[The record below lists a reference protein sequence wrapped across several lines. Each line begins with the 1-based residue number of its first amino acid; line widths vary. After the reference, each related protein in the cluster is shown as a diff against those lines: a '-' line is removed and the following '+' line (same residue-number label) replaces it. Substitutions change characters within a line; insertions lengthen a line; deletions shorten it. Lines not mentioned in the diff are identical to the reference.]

1 MSIRNRLPWIFF
13 ISRRFAKVDS
23 RGRAAASG
31 VLASLGIGAG
41 VAVLIVIISVMN
53 GFQSG
58 YIKSIM
64 EISSFHVRAV
74 PEQTEQ
80 SDMSALSQEPEQTAL
95 SEDELL
101 QKIKETS
108 GVLSAVPMYEAQT
121 LAVGKNGRQRSAL
134 IRGVPW
140 DMMESDDG
148 FAEQVTVST
157 GFFDIKDEMTCV
169 LGSTLARG
177 LNVRPGDEIN
187 LLALSGGEETDLFSG
202 DRKLRVTGLFTCGY
216 ADINSTFIFVSLETA
231 GKILGVDSAHFY
243 GIKLVNSED
252 DQRCVAV
259 LKNNIPGVEFE
270 SWRSYNR
277 SFFGAL
283 KIEKN
288 VLMMLSF
295 LIFVVV
301 GVNIFNSMR
310 RMVYEHH
317 EETAVL
323 SALGAQKKEVQL
335 VFLLQGLTTGLYG
348 AVPGLFAGLA
358 ICARMK
364 DVFVLFSSLAYK
376 IQYFFYMIFNP
387 QAVYSLR
394 SDSVF
399 LYYSKLPAVVV
410 FSEAAY
416 ITLFGI
422 AASLAASWFASRN
435 ALKFSVAEVLH
446 DE

>member
-1 MSIRNRLPWIFF
+1 MKKGNRLSWIFY

-31 VLASLGIGAG
+31 ILASLGIGAG

-53 GFQSG
+53 GFQAG
-58 YIKSIM
+58 YIRSIM
-64 EISSFHVRAV
+64 EISSFHIRAV
-74 PEQTEQ
+74 PDENIR
-80 SDMSALSQEPEQTAL
+80 
-95 SEDELL
+95 SEIDEETLL
-101 QKIKETS
+101 KTIKDTK
-108 GVLSAVPMYEAQT
+108 GVASTIPMYEAQT
-121 LAVGKNGRQRSAL
+121 LSVGNNGRQRPAL

-140 DMMESDDG
+140 YIYYSDKG
-148 FAEQVTVST
+148 FLDQITISA
-157 GFFDIKDEMTCV
+157 GRFDIKEEMTCV
-169 LGSTLARG
+169 LGSSLARA

-202 DRKLRVTGLFTCGY
+202 DRMLKVTGLFTCGY
-216 ADINSTFIFVSLETA
+216 NDINSTFIFVSLDTA
-231 GKILGVDSAHFY
+231 SKLLGVANAQFY
-243 GIKLVNSED
+243 GIKLVDSED
-252 DQRCVAV
+252 DQRCVSV
-259 LKNNIPGVEFE
+259 LKSKLPDINFE

-288 VLMMLSF
+288 MLMTLSF

-323 SALGAQKKEVQL
+323 SAMGAGKKEIQL
-335 VFLLQGLTTGLYG
+335 VFILQGLSTGLYG
-348 AVPGLFAGLA
+348 AIPGLFAGLA
-358 ICARMK
+358 VCARMGN
-364 DVFVLFSSLAYK
+364 VFILFSQLAYK
-376 IQYFFYMIFNP
+376 VQLFFYMIFNP
-387 QAVYSLR
+387 AVVPTLR
-394 SDSVF
+394 SNSVF
-399 LYYSKLPAVVV
+399 LYYAKIPAVVV
-410 FSEAAY
+410 FSEVAY

-422 AASLAASWFASRN
+422 VASLAASWFASRN

>member
-1 MSIRNRLPWIFF
+1 MKKGNRLSWIFY

-31 VLASLGIGAG
+31 ILASLGIGAG

-53 GFQSG
+53 GFQAG
-58 YIKSIM
+58 YIRSIM
-64 EISSFHVRAV
+64 EISSFHIRAV
-74 PEQTEQ
+74 PEEDARSQLDEETLLKTIR
-80 SDMSALSQEPEQTAL
+80 DTKGVASA
-95 SEDELL
+95 
-101 QKIKETS
+101 I
-108 GVLSAVPMYEAQT
+108 PMYEAHT
-121 LAVGKNGRQRSAL
+121 LSVGNNGRQRPAL

-140 DMMESDDG
+140 SIYLSDKG
-148 FAEQVTVST
+148 FLDQITMSA
-157 GFFDIKDEMTCV
+157 GRFDIKDEMTCI
-169 LGSTLARG
+169 LGSSLARA

-202 DRKLRVTGLFTCGY
+202 DRKLKVNGLFTCGY
-216 ADINSTFIFVSLETA
+216 NDINSSFIFVSLDTA
-231 GKILGVDSAHFY
+231 AKILGLENAQFY
-243 GIKLVNSED
+243 GIKLVDSED
-252 DQRCVAV
+252 DQRCVSV
-259 LKNNIPGVEFE
+259 LKNKLPDINFE

-288 VLMMLSF
+288 MLMTLSF

-323 SALGAQKKEVQL
+323 SALGAGKKEIQL
-335 VFLLQGLTTGLYG
+335 VFILQGLSTGLYG
-348 AVPGLFAGLA
+348 AVPGLLAGLA
-358 ICARMK
+358 ICAKMGN
-364 DVFVLFSSLAYK
+364 VFILFSQLAYR
-376 IQYFFYMIFNP
+376 IQLFFYMIFNP
-387 QAVYSLR
+387 VVVPTLR
-394 SDSVF
+394 SNSVF
-399 LYYSKLPAVVV
+399 LYYAKIPAVVV
-410 FSEAAY
+410 FSEVAY

-422 AASLAASWFASRN
+422 VASLAASWFASRN

>member
-1 MSIRNRLPWIFF
+1 MRIGNRLPWIFF

-74 PEQTEQ
+74 PQ
-80 SDMSALSQEPEQTAL
+80 SSVD
-95 SEDELL
+95 EDELL
-101 QKIKETS
+101 RQIKDTS
-108 GVLSAVPMYEAQT
+108 GVLSAVPMFEAQT

-134 IRGVPW
+134 IRGIPW
-140 DMMESDDG
+140 NMKESDKG
-148 FAEQVTVST
+148 FNEQITISA
-157 GFFDIKDEMTCV
+157 GDFDINEEMTCV

-202 DRKLRVTGLFTCGY
+202 DRKLTVAGIFSCGY
-216 ADINSTFIFVSLETA
+216 ADINSSFIFVSLETA
-231 GKILGVDSAHFY
+231 SRILGVDGAHFY
-243 GIKLVNSED
+243 GIKLTNSED
-252 DQRCVAV
+252 DQRCVSI
-259 LKNNIPGVEFE
+259 LKNNIPNVEFE

-376 IQYFFYMIFNP
+376 FQFFFYMIFNP

-394 SDSVF
+394 SNSVF
-399 LYYSKLPAVVV
+399 LYYAKLPAVVV
-410 FSEAAY
+410 FSEVAS
-416 ITLFGI
+416 ITMFGI
-422 AASLAASWFASRN
+422 IASLAAAWFASRN
-435 ALKFSVAEVLH
+435 TLKLSVAEVLH

>member
-1 MSIRNRLPWIFF
+1 MPWIFF

-41 VAVLIVIISVMN
+41 VAVLIVIVSVMN
-53 GFQSG
+53 GFQAG
-58 YIKSIM
+58 YISSIM
-64 EISSFHVRAV
+64 EISSFHIRAV
-74 PEQTEQ
+74 PETPPQ
-80 SDMSALSQEPEQTAL
+80 
-95 SEDELL
+95 DEKAFLK
-101 QKIKETS
+101 QVTETS

-140 DMMESDDG
+140 YILDSDKG
-148 FAEQVTVST
+148 FKGQITMSAGT
-157 GFFDIKDEMTCV
+157 FDIKEEMTCV
-169 LGSTLARG
+169 IGSSLARG
-177 LNVRPGDEIN
+177 LSVRPGDEVN
-187 LLALSGGEETDLFSG
+187 LLALSGGEETELFSG
-202 DRKLRVTGLFTCGY
+202 DRKLKVSGIFSCGY
-216 ADINSTFIFVSLETA
+216 NDINASFIFVSLDTA
-231 GKILGVDSAHFY
+231 SKILGVDDAHFY

-252 DQRCVAV
+252 DQKCVSILSEAFPDV
-259 LKNNIPGVEFE
+259 SFE

-288 VLMMLSF
+288 ILLMLSF
-295 LIFVVV
+295 LIFLVV

-323 SALGAQKKEVQL
+323 AALGAEKKEIQL
-335 VFLLQGLTTGLYG
+335 VFILQGITTGLYG

-364 DVFVLFSSLAYK
+364 DVFVFFSNAAYK
-376 IQYFFYMIFNP
+376 VQLFFYMIFNP
-387 QAVYSLR
+387 QAVYLVKTNSM
-394 SDSVF
+394 F
-399 LYYSKLPAVVV
+399 LFYSKIPAVVM
-410 FSEAAY
+410 FSEVAY

-422 AASLAASWFASRN
+422 AASLVASWFASRN

>member
-1 MSIRNRLPWIFF
+1 MRIRNRLPWIFF

-53 GFQSG
+53 GFQAG
-58 YIKSIM
+58 YIRSVM
-64 EISSFHVRAV
+64 EISSFHIRAV
-74 PEQTEQ
+74 QNQDQPQQ
-80 SDMSALSQEPEQTAL
+80 N
-95 SEDELL
+95 EDELL
-101 QKIKETS
+101 RQIKETP

-140 DMMESDDG
+140 DMMESDKG
-148 FAEQVTVST
+148 FAEQITVSS
-157 GFFDIKDEMTCV
+157 GFFDIQDEMTCV
-169 LGSTLARG
+169 LGNTLARG

-202 DRKLRVTGLFTCGY
+202 DRKLKVTGIFSCGY
-216 ADINSTFIFVSLETA
+216 ADINSSFIFMSLETA
-231 GKILGVDSAHFY
+231 GKMLGVDSAHFY

-259 LKNNIPGVEFE
+259 LKNNIPGVDFE

-364 DVFVLFSSLAYK
+364 DVFLLTSFNIFS
-376 IQYFFYMIFNP
+376 I
-387 QAVYSLR
+387 
-394 SDSVF
+394 
-399 LYYSKLPAVVV
+399 
-410 FSEAAY
+410 
-416 ITLFGI
+416 
-422 AASLAASWFASRN
+422 
-435 ALKFSVAEVLH
+435 
-446 DE
+446 